1 MSVDTLHKQM
11 LDDIP
16 NNYQKTIGFPT
27 YDLTHAF
34 AIGAAELEAAIAEE
48 ARKLDVDNLT
58 GDDLTRFVQ
67 QYRNIVRRA
76 ATYAQGV
83 LTVTGNG
90 TVPEGALFEDC
101 GRCTICGD
109 RYRQN
114 HRHRPPCPCRPSHPD
129 PRQCAVGCRE

>member
-90 TVPEGALFEDC
+90 TVPEGALFETAGGVQFVATDTVKIT
-101 GRCTICGD
+101 GTGTVPVKKPHS
-109 RYRQN
+109 YLT
-114 HRHRPPCPCRPSHPD
+114 
-129 PRQCAVGCRE
+129 